1 LVKRVS
7 TVRGWL
13 DREACP
19 WRSFSNTGWIFVL
32 FAGRFLRPGRMTVIP
47 QPGFDVAALDE
58 WVGDRLPQLG
68 IEEAAGS

>member
-1 LVKRVS
+1 
-7 TVRGWL
+7 
-13 DREACP
+13 
-19 WRSFSNTGWIFVL
+19 
-32 FAGRFLRPGRMTVIP
+32 MTVIP

>member
-1 LVKRVS
+1 LDLCLVC
-7 TVRGWL
+7 GQI
-13 DREACP
+13 P
-19 WRSFSNTGWIFVL
+19 P
-32 FAGRFLRPGRMTVIP
+32 AGKDDGDS